1 MASIGKIS
9 VGVNTK
15 KYSHTLNHH
24 VNTTC
29 EFGIPQPIFCRFM
42 QEDDK
47 VRYKNHEL
55 VRFNSLVAPTFG
67 ECNSINVARFVPMC
81 DIFPAYDALLSQ
93 QPIKPGISRTSY
105 IPTSYPV
112 TTNSILVLWLMNFC
126 YIEAWNKAGEKIPL
140 SSFPGSD
147 NPARLKYLY
156 RRLLDWFSG
165 KNLITNGSVNFLY
178 ERYNAF
184 FQGGFHEYASEHLTL
199 ENADYIFFNPSYDG
213 DISIDSFPDDGLCC
227 LTFHFTQAGKRI
239 ATIFRG
245 LGYNLEPT
253 NCDKVNVLPLLAYY
267 KAWFDLYQPKRNIN
281 WHDSKAYMVI
291 NHCYSYGSY
300 NLIELTT
307 ENNDIH
313 FFAGLFF
320 DFLYDF
326 VSLPYGLKDDWF
338 SVHRSNPNNPQS
350 VNHLPNTSPA
360 IGNTTTNNLVT
371 VPEYDNVNKV
381 PYVSSLSGF
390 NQVTLDVL
398 RRLTRFMNKNSII
411 GKNVQKYIAVHYGA
425 KTAEDM
431 FSESYNIGQF
441 VVNCIPHDIMSSADT
456 VTVDSEGNTQGSYT
470 GQYAGYC
477 RELSTGSFTFKANS
491 PGFLMVITTV
501 VPVAEYYQG
510 CDGQLYCYDRFTLP
524 NSLYDAVGYQVTPT
538 SQMYDNSGVCD
549 FKPAHLLGNNGF
561 GFVPYMS
568 SYKVR
573 QNLVN
578 GDFRNRST
586 SASYEPYFLDR
597 KITTSLVTK
606 DPTHRFLKVQ
616 PFSIPKASP
625 AWRLAFGDKALG
637 NFDRIFN
644 NQTKWLT
651 MNVDDPYTYGLFGL
665 PTADNIILQCNVKC
679 SHTNCTKPLSMS
691 FDTFEETMDNKSVSV
706 DPE

>member
-81 DIFPAYDALLSQ
+81 EVYPAYDALLSQ
-93 QPIKPGISRTSY
+93 QPIKPGISQQSY
-105 IPTSYPV
+105 IPSSFPV
-112 TTNSILVLWLMNFC
+112 CNNSILVLWLLNYC
-126 YIEAWNKAGEKIPL
+126 YIEPWNKAGEKIPL
-140 SSFPGSD
+140 SSFSGGSTGQ
-147 NPARLKYLY
+147 NTERLKNLY
-156 RRLLDWFSG
+156 SRLLVWFVN
-165 KNLITNGSVNFLY
+165 KNIIDEGTKNYLLG
-178 ERYNAF
+178 RYNAF
-184 FQGGFHEYASEHLTL
+184 YQGGFHEYASEHLTID
-199 ENADYIFFNPSYDG
+199 NADYVFFNPSYDG
-213 DISIDSFPDDGLCC
+213 DVSIDAFPDDEICC
-227 LTFHFTQAGKRI
+227 FTLHFTQAAKRI
-239 ATIFRG
+239 ASIFRG
-245 LGYNLEPT
+245 LGFNLEPT
-253 NCDKVNVLPLLAYY
+253 NNDKVSVLPLLAYY
-267 KAWFDLYQPKRNIN
+267 KAWFDLYQPKRNVN
-281 WHDSKAYMVI
+281 WHDTKAYMFI
-291 NHCYSYGSY
+291 NKVYAYGY
-300 NLIELTT
+300 FDLIHLTT
-307 ENNDIH
+307 VGATS
-313 FFAGLFF
+313 FFDFFF
-320 DFLYDF
+320 DFLSEF

-338 SVHRSNPNNPQS
+338 SVHRDKPNNPQT
-350 VNHLPNTSPA
+350 VTPLPSTSPNNS
-360 IGNTTTNNLVT
+360 NTLQNDLVVSQQSNT
-371 VPEYDNVNKV
+371 
-381 PYVSSLSGF
+381 PYVGSQTAF
-390 NQVTLDVL
+390 NQITLDVL
-398 RRLTRFMNKNSII
+398 RRLTRFMNKNSVI
-411 GKNVQKYIAVHYGA
+411 GRNVQKYIAVHYGA

-477 RELSTGSFTFKANS
+477 RELSTGAFTFKANT

-510 CDGQLYCYDRFTLP
+510 CDGQLYGYDRFTLP

-538 SQMYDNSGVCD
+538 SQMYDNGGVCD

-665 PTADNIILQCNVKC
+665 PTADITL
-679 SHTNCTKPLSMS
+679 
-691 FDTFEETMDNKSVSV
+691 
-706 DPE
+706 